1 MKTRLIFYAGL
12 VFSLLSSNV
21 IAEPTVR
28 YLKEEDIT
36 KDNLIKILSGQST
49 EGEIKVRGIK
59 PTDSAGPQATAG
71 SQPPIGSAQP
81 AAAQC
86 GAQQRRTRGIQVVS
100 VSDSAAMAVQFAFNS
115 ANLSPQAEKTLNV
128 LADALNSNQLRSSS
142 FEIEGHTDSI
152 GSERYNQQ
160 LSEARAK
167 SVVVYLVRRH
177 GIEAARL
184 TPIGCGQQYPID
196 TNSTESGRQ
205 MNRRVQI
212 QGLSK

>member
-1 MKTRLIFYAGL
+1 MKAKLIVSRQALYLGLKEAYYGRGGRFMKTRLIFYAGL

-21 IAEPTVR
+21 MAEPTVR

-49 EGEIKVRGIK
+49 EEEIKVRGIK

-100 VSDSAAMAVQFAFNS
+100 VSDSAAMA
-115 ANLSPQAEKTLNV
+115 
-128 LADALNSNQLRSSS
+128 
-142 FEIEGHTDSI
+142 
-152 GSERYNQQ
+152 
-160 LSEARAK
+160 
-167 SVVVYLVRRH
+167 
-177 GIEAARL
+177 
-184 TPIGCGQQYPID
+184 
-196 TNSTESGRQ
+196 
-205 MNRRVQI
+205 
-212 QGLSK
+212 